1 MSFNKNNKKSNET
14 LMKIRAGNRSAA
26 LVVIFIII
34 IFGLL
39 LRIAW
44 IQFVEV
50 KSIKEGLSTA
60 KQR

>member
-1 MSFNKNNKKSNET
+1 MSFFNKNNKKSNET

-39 LRIAW
+39 CALHGYN
-44 IQFVEV
+44 
-50 KSIKEGLSTA
+50 S
-60 KQR
+60 